1 MAGRRKIYYPEGQI
15 KKGLYT
21 NGKQFMFE
29 SGEEYIGP
37 YHAYPTTNEIF
48 TQSSYIKNVS
58 KKLIP
63 YVNLADGTIRQKW
76 EYDKLAASIPSPYH
90 FPMYGKPT
98 PTETDYSVGFFY
110 RFFVK
115 KYHNDLITEVDSIQ
129 FGKTQVEHYA
139 KIKIPW
145 KLTGPT
151 KDSQVKV
158 GVLDTN
164 RRIVYGVDTKI
175 QGMIS
180 YVSNYIEYARIEQ
193 QFEDLKDNSNII
205 INEGL
210 ATSTAYIGDGEVPQS
225 SKEVLPYTPDPG
237 LINIPNGA
245 IVTNDGYALVTNTG
259 QIIVTG

>member
-1 MAGRRKIYYPEGQI
+1 MGRRKIYYPEGQI
-15 KKGLYT
+15 VKGLYT
-21 NGKQFMFE
+21 KGKQYMFE
-29 SGEEYIGP
+29 DGVEYIGP
-37 YHAYPTTNEIF
+37 YHTYPTTGEIF
-48 TQSSYIKNVS
+48 TDSAYIKNVS

-63 YVNLADGTIRQKW
+63 YLDLKEAEVRQKW
-76 EYDKLAASIPSPYH
+76 EYDKLASSLPKPFH

-98 PTETDYSVGFFY
+98 PNETDYSVGFFY

-115 KYHNDLITEVDSIQ
+115 KYHSDLITEVNSIQ
-129 FGKTQVEHYA
+129 YGKAQVEHYA

-145 KLTGPT
+145 KLTGPKNDT
-151 KDSQVKV
+151 NNKV

-180 YVSNYIEYARIEQ
+180 YVSNYTEYARIEQ
-193 QFEDLKDNSNII
+193 QFEDIKDNSNII

-210 ATSTAYIGDGEVPQS
+210 ATSNAYIGDGEVPQS
-225 SKEVLPYTPDPG
+225 PKEVLPFAPDPG
-237 LINIPNGA
+237 LIFIPNGA